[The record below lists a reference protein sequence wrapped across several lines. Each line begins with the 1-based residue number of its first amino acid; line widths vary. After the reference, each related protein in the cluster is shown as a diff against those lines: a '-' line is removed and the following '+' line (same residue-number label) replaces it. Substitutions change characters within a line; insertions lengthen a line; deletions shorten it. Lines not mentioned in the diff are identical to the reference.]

1 VPGRKRPYDDA
12 VPDDVLRCSV
22 DDLLGVFRDGLLSLV
37 PMAQRLGIEWRN
49 DDRHRDWERLSE
61 ALFDACVRGPI
72 EADAGLSFDEL
83 RLPRYDI
90 DVASYRTNSWVTVA
104 SEGQHCPV
112 VRLVTD
118 AEPFDTVQFARLDPS
133 CMQVVGHDVTPF
145 GTARFAF
152 VRRTSTGGEQVVEE
166 ITTGQPV

>member
-1 VPGRKRPYDDA
+1 
-12 VPDDVLRCSV
+12 V

>member
-1 VPGRKRPYDDA
+1 MPGRKRPYDDA

-22 DDLLGVFRDGLLSLV
+22 DDLLGVFRDGLLALV

-90 DVASYRTNSWVTVA
+90 DVASYRTNSA
-104 SEGQHCPV
+104 GEG
-112 VRLVTD
+112 VR
-118 AEPFDTVQFARLDPS
+118 
-133 CMQVVGHDVTPF
+133 
-145 GTARFAF
+145 
-152 VRRTSTGGEQVVEE
+152 VRRSAPKVHVQRVQLPPEPGHLQRDRHISGRELAVDHQTPGLPPPGSMHRVTNDC
-166 ITTGQPV
+166 

>member
-1 VPGRKRPYDDA
+1 MDSAGVAAGFRATVSCAAVVATGTCSCHPGWIRSGSFNRRP
-12 VPDDVLRCSV
+12 S
-22 DDLLGVFRDGLLSLV
+22 G
-37 PMAQRLGIEWRN
+37 
-49 DDRHRDWERLSE
+49 
-61 ALFDACVRGPI
+61 
-72 EADAGLSFDEL
+72 
-83 RLPRYDI
+83 
-90 DVASYRTNSWVTVA
+90 WVTVA
-104 SEGQHCPV
+104 SAGQHCPV